1 MSHITHERIRAGN
14 RKGAVSARAALPGR
28 LLGLAAVVWL
38 LLAGFCVAHTVGASA
53 TSTTVLHT
61 TDSLKGAGTSG
72 RSYKLNAAFRTPEGY
87 SFKVTS
93 QARIGMPRRGNSS
106 ELQPGQD
113 ALLLPVAGTE
123 IVKNTTPGG
132 RNYSGDPGDGASLVA
147 LYKSPTAIC
156 PVPPDGPG
164 DATYIDLN
172 QDVYCIV
179 DLVAFQQTTATL
191 KIAAGHS
198 VTLASTPSTCQDLD
212 YISGGCGEVPT
223 PADDTSFNYLASHEH
238 SVLAALARPPDL
250 VVLLSASTGSDD
262 IPGSA
267 CQPVD
272 TGGWIIASSQPIRSC
287 S

>member
-1 MSHITHERIRAGN
+1 MSCITHERLRADN
-14 RKGAVSARAALPGR
+14 RRGAANARAALPSR

-38 LLAGFCVAHTVGASA
+38 ALAGFCVSHTAVAGA
-53 TSTTVLHT
+53 TSTTVPHT
-61 TDSLKGAGTSG
+61 TDSIKGAGTTG
-72 RSYKLNAAFRTPEGY
+72 RSYKLSAALRIPDGY

-132 RNYSGDPGDGASLVA
+132 RDYSGDPGDGASLVA
-147 LYKSPTAIC
+147 LYKSPTPIC
-156 PVPPDGPG
+156 PVPPNGPG

-172 QDVYCIV
+172 QHVYCIV
-179 DLVAFQQTTATL
+179 DLVAFQDTTTAL
-191 KIAAGHS
+191 KIAAGQS
-198 VTLASTPSTCQDLD
+198 VRLAPTPSTCQDLD
-212 YISGGCGEVPT
+212 DITGGCGEVPAPT
-223 PADDTSFNYLASHEH
+223 DDISFDYLARHAH
-238 SVLAALARPPDL
+238 SVLSALARPPDL
-250 VVLLSASTGSDD
+250 VVLLSASTSPND
-262 IPGSA
+262 IPASA

-272 TGGWIIASSQPIRSC
+272 TGGWIIASSQPITSC

>member
-1 MSHITHERIRAGN
+1 MSRITHERIRAGH
-14 RKGAVSARAALPGR
+14 RRGAVNARAALPGR
-28 LLGLAAVVWL
+28 LLGLAAIVWL
-38 LLAGFCVAHTVGASA
+38 VFAGFCVAHTAAAGA

-61 TDSLKGAGTSG
+61 TDSIKGTGTSG
-72 RSYKLNAAFRTPEGY
+72 RSYKLNAAFRTPDGY
-87 SFKVTS
+87 SFKVAS
-93 QARIGMPRRGNSS
+93 LARMGMPRRGDSS

-132 RNYSGDPGDGASLVA
+132 RDYSGNPGDGASLVA
-147 LYKSPTAIC
+147 LYKSPSPIC

-179 DLVAFQQTTATL
+179 DLVAFQQSTTTL

-198 VTLASTPSTCQDLD
+198 VTLAPTPSTCQDLD
-212 YISGGCGEVPT
+212 YITGGCGEVPT
-223 PADDTSFNYLASHEH
+223 PADDTSFNYLASHVH

-250 VVLLSASTGSDD
+250 VVLLSASTSSND
-262 IPGSA
+262 IPAGT
-267 CQPVD
+267 CQPAD
-272 TGGWIIASSQPIRSC
+272 TGGWIIASSQRIRSC